1 MKRFHSS
8 QENNNNNNDNNNN
21 KDNRCEKNH
30 FSLALKMKFGDLV
43 RKFSLFRSKKKSN
56 IKIFHLKRTNENI
69 NLLLTKG
76 CGVTVHDDGRGNI
89 TESFADFRVKKEKY
103 QSQNSMLD
111 LL

>member
-1 MKRFHSS
+1 MSLLTATTVETKMVEEHTMKDQFRSHSL
-8 QENNNNNNDNNNN
+8 
-21 KDNRCEKNH
+21 KNIS
-30 FSLALKMKFGDLV
+30 FDRLKKSCSF
-43 RKFSLFRSKKKSN
+43 FRSKKKSSY
-56 IKIFHLKRTNENI
+56 KFSHLKRTKENI